1 MRNYFKSN
9 LGVNGNGGID
19 RKTMSKIYEKRN
31 MPMTEKYYSME
42 FLRKVQKWEEAYKK
56 WSRELNTVDTQMQQ
70 YILEYLEKEETGVQ
84 EMTEE
89 IIARLPGSST
99 KRMLIDKVE
108 NLEMQERHGFAE
120 EKNSSVPVVKKI
132 NTYIKKYHFCYD
144 QRHQVE
150 NELKNAVLDYMQ
162 EHQLQENL
170 MAYKQIIGYLPVSF
184 FRFKM
189 YERYYELEEKRK
201 QQETVSKPKKRAQ
214 KCR

>member
-132 NTYIKKYHFCYD
+132 NTYIKGNSVFFLIVDGTTKYLCDMFH
-144 QRHQVE
+144 V
-150 NELKNAVLDYMQ
+150 
-162 EHQLQENL
+162 QLVVFN
-170 MAYKQIIGYLPVSF
+170 KCCIGLHARTSITGKSYGVQTNHWVSASKF
-184 FRFKM
+184 F
-189 YERYYELEEKRK
+189 
-201 QQETVSKPKKRAQ
+201 SI
-214 KCR
+214 

>member
-1 MRNYFKSN
+1 
-9 LGVNGNGGID
+9 
-19 RKTMSKIYEKRN
+19 
-31 MPMTEKYYSME
+31 MTEKYYSME

-84 EMTEE
+84 EMIEE

-162 EHQLQENL
+162 EHQLPENL